1 MGDTIVTTRY
11 DPCVPETFMT
21 SALKHQI
28 AAYAHSVTELIPDA
42 GELGDLI
49 SVGLQLVDAIGASI
63 KRWQD
68 RIKAGEVKFQ
78 TTDAQGYMDGY
89 AELQRAF
96 IHLEHLSKS
105 GDKTVIPL
113 EEMARLTDAKIELGT
128 MLKISVS
135 SMERAQEQFRRG
147 EGRPLQEVRDELRR
161 RLGA

>member
-1 MGDTIVTTRY
+1 M
-11 DPCVPETFMT
+11 
-21 SALKHQI
+21 LK
-28 AAYAHSVTELIPDA
+28 
-42 GELGDLI
+42 
-49 SVGLQLVDAIGASI
+49 AIWTA
-63 KRWQD
+63 
-68 RIKAGEVKFQ
+68 
-78 TTDAQGYMDGY
+78 
-89 AELQRAF
+89 
-96 IHLEHLSKS
+96 KS